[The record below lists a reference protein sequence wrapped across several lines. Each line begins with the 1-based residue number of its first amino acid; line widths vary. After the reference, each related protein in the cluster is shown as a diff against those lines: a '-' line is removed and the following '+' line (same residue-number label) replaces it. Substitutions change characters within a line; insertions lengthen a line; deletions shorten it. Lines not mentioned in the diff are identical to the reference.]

1 MPPDQLAST
10 LRRPAHAPTI
20 SSAPPRARAAEL
32 RRLLDDIPQC
42 EDATERQLRRRS
54 VILEYLPVAR
64 SIAARYAGRGV
75 ERSDLDQLAFVGLI
89 KAVRRW
95 LPGRSEDFLQFAVPT
110 IVGEIK
116 RYFRDHSWT
125 VRPPRRVQELRAS
138 LNEAEQAYW
147 QRHGGRPSD
156 ADLASEV
163 GVEPSDVAE
172 ARGATALCRPPSLD
186 EVHGSGWTIAQTCGA
201 DDPEMTK
208 VEDRVAV
215 ARMLATLTE
224 RERQVVQMR
233 FGNGWSQGRIGREIG
248 VSQMQVSRWLRA
260 IATKLRASWEID

>member
-1 MPPDQLAST
+1 MPPDHLAT
-10 LRRPAHAPTI
+10 LNRPAHAPTI
-20 SSAPPRARAAEL
+20 SSAPPRARAVEL
-32 RRLLDDIPQC
+32 RQILDDMSECSDPV
-42 EDATERQLRRRS
+42 ERQRRRRS
-54 VILEYLPVAR
+54 VIMEYLPVAR
-64 SIAARYAGRGV
+64 SIAARYSGRGV

-116 RYFRDHSWT
+116 RYFRDQSWT
-125 VRPPRRVQELRAS
+125 VRPPRRVQELRAGI
-138 LNEAEQAYW
+138 NEAEQVYW
-147 QRHGGRPSD
+147 QKHGSRPSD
-156 ADLASEV
+156 ADLAAELDV
-163 GVEPSDVAE
+163 GPRDVAE

-186 EVHGSGWTIAQTCGA
+186 EVHGSGWTLAQTCGTH
-201 DDPEMTK
+201 DPELSK

-215 ARMLATLTE
+215 ARLLATLTE

-233 FGNGWSQGRIGREIG
+233 FGNGWSQSRIGREIG

-260 IATKLRASWEID
+260 IAIKLRASWEA